1 MSFHYEYS
9 DNYHKIEGKNRTKEG
24 KTVKELWI
32 NLPVKDLGKA
42 AAFFSDIGATLMD
55 GGAANNQMVGMVVG
69 NHQVNVML
77 VQEERFKN
85 FTRNA
90 LTDTNQSTEALFS
103 ISVDT
108 REELEDMIGKV
119 KQAGGFVFGEP
130 SEQDGLYGAGFA
142 DLDGHRWN
150 LLVM

>member
-1 MSFHYEYS
+1 M
-9 DNYHKIEGKNRTKEG
+9 
-24 KTVKELWI
+24 KELWI
-32 NLPVKDLGKA
+32 NLPVKDLDKA
-42 AAFFSDIGATLMD
+42 TGFFREIGVNIMD
-55 GGAANNQMVGMVVG
+55 GGVENNQMVGMVVG
-69 NHQVNVML
+69 DHQVHVML
-77 VQEERFKN
+77 VQDERFER

-90 LTDTNQSTEALFS
+90 VTDTEQSTEALFS

-108 REELEDMIGKV
+108 REELEEIIGKV

-130 SEQDGLYGAGFA
+130 AEVEGLYGAGFA